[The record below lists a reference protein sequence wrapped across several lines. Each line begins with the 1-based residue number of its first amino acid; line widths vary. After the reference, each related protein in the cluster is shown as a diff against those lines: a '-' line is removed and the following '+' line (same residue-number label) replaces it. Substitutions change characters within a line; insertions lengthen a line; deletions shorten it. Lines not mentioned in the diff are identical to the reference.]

1 LGRAGMKK
9 RYLHI
14 AVMVVMIAVIFA
26 ISLIPAEAKPRF
38 ISGDNYNATQ
48 FSAPG
53 LESTIGE
60 TIKML
65 IGRNVDAHPAKSE
78 HDTGHDAVDGHA
90 ALNSYD
96 QVQCSSFCRTV
107 PGGLD
112 PESNEAF
119 EACLGPCFKCA
130 QISIRAQ
137 ANAGSTDAGQP
148 AFDACYAK

>member
-1 LGRAGMKK
+1 MDIWRLGFARFALIAALLLA
-9 RYLHI
+9 LHVLS
-14 AVMVVMIAVIFA
+14 AQ
-26 ISLIPAEAKPRF
+26 AEPPLLR
-38 ISGDNYNATQ
+38 GDNYNAGQ
-48 FSAPG
+48 FSAQG
-53 LESTIGE
+53 LEPTIGE

-78 HDTGHDAVDGHA
+78 HGAGYGAAEGHT
-90 ALNSYD
+90 ALHSYD
-96 QVQCSSFCRTV
+96 QVSCSSFCRTV

-137 ANAGSTDAGQP
+137 AAAGATGAGQP

>member
-1 LGRAGMKK
+1 MKM
-9 RYLHI
+9 RGLQM
-14 AVMVVMIAVIFA
+14 AVMAVLLAAIHAIFFTT
-26 ISLIPAEAKPRF
+26 AEAKPRY

-53 LESTIGE
+53 LEPGIGQ

-65 IGRNVDAHPAKSE
+65 IGRNVDAPPAKS
-78 HDTGHDAVDGHA
+78 GHEAKHGEAAGHG
-90 ALNSYD
+90 ALHVYD
-96 QVQCSSFCRTV
+96 QTPCSSFCRTV

-112 PESNEAF
+112 SESNEAY

-137 ANAGSTDAGQP
+137 ADAGATDVGQP

>member
-1 LGRAGMKK
+1 M
-9 RYLHI
+9 RYLQI
-14 AVMVVMIAVIFA
+14 AVMAVMVTA
-26 ISLIPAEAKPRF
+26 ITILPFTSAQAKPRY

-48 FSAPG
+48 FSASG
-53 LESTIGE
+53 LQPTIGE

-78 HDTGHDAVDGHA
+78 HDTGHDAADGHA
-90 ALNSYD
+90 ALHTYD

-112 PESNEAF
+112 PKSNEAF

-137 ANAGSTDAGQP
+137 ADAGSTDAGQP

>member
-1 LGRAGMKK
+1 M
-9 RYLHI
+9 
-14 AVMVVMIAVIFA
+14 AVLITAIFVFPFKSA
-26 ISLIPAEAKPRF
+26 DAKPRY
-38 ISGDNYNATQ
+38 ISGDNYNASQ

-53 LESTIGE
+53 LQPTIGE

-78 HDTGHDAVDGHA
+78 HDTGHGDADGHA
-90 ALNSYD
+90 TLHTYD
-96 QVQCSSFCRTV
+96 QVQCSNFCRTV

-137 ANAGSTDAGQP
+137 ADAGSTNAGQP